1 MEQNILSDIERLK
14 HDYADLKAE
23 IHELSNAF
31 NQAQVSNSRKRGV
44 YTSAGATC
52 EAILKFI
59 YQKDSTNQKPANK
72 MMLDEL
78 LIKVADELP
87 VQVMINFRTIQAWRN
102 LGTHDKDDMR
112 NIDSNSLIM
121 VDMALSNIVNW
132 FFSSYL
138 NIEVPG
144 SKTNKIGK
152 KEEASITSKPK
163 TKSEVKSAP
172 ALKAKKPSTEKKTT
186 SIQVKQVTKKQLEK
200 KESTL
205 RDVPNLKSIKPNLQ
219 KVQTRIETYPEIK
232 IGNQI
237 WMQENLNIETFSNG
251 DSILHAKTKGAWIK
265 AGETQTPAWCYY
277 ENEEDN
283 EFKFGKLYNNFAVQD
298 KRGLAPVGWKIPS
311 RRDFEELLS
320 NLKKNKYN
328 SIEKGGLII
337 YTDFKIILAGKR
349 TQTGNFTGETDE
361 TYFWGGMYAD
371 FHGRLSLGGGD
382 YNYGCYIRC
391 IKIEQ

>member
-59 YQKDSTNQKPANK
+59 YQNDSTNQKPANK

-138 NIEVPG
+138 NIDVPV
-144 SKTNKIGK
+144 SKTNKIDK
-152 KEEASITSKPK
+152 KEEASKSSKPK
-163 TKSEVKSAP
+163 TKPEIKSASD
-172 ALKAKKPSTEKKTT
+172 LKANQPITQKKIR
-186 SIQVKQVTKKQLEK
+186 SIPVK

-205 RDVPNLKSIKPNLQ
+205 KVEPILESIQPKMEKLQ
-219 KVQTRIETYPEIK
+219 ARIETYPEIK
-232 IGNQI
+232 IGSQI
-237 WMQENLNIETFSNG
+237 WMRGNLSVLEFSNG
-251 DSILHAKTKGAWIK
+251 DTIPQARTKEEWFEAGKKGESVWCFYRSDAKGDKSMGL
-265 AGETQTPAWCYY
+265 
-277 ENEEDN
+277 
-283 EFKFGKLYNNFAVQD
+283 LYNWYAAID
-298 KRGLAPVGWKIPS
+298 PRGLAPKGWRIPS
-311 RRDFEELLS
+311 RQDYEALIRFCGGENNAAKKFAEL
-320 NLKKNKYN
+320 NLW
-328 SIEKGGLII
+328 EGGLSRRKHTGT
-337 YTDFKIILAGKR
+337 YTSGSNYAWWTCSEGR
-349 TQTGNFTGETDE
+349 TNGYCFEFVGSRFCESGFPKATGFP
-361 TYFWGGMYAD
+361 
-371 FHGRLSLGGGD
+371 LV
-382 YNYGCYIRC
+382 C
-391 IKIEQ
+391 IKASVM